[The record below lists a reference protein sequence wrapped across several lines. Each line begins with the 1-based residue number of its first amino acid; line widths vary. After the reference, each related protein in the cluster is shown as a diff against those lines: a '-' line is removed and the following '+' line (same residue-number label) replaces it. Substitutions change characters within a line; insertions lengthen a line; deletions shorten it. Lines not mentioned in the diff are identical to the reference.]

1 MQEIGSTARASR
13 YAIGNRNLLH
23 GATAMELTLEQAIE
37 YATGYEMQMEEARE
51 MMNKSRRDSS
61 LMHKAIRKYNDAKI
75 MLEWYHGYD
84 TTDSLGNRV
93 HINGTIQKL
102 AGEAQRLK
110 ESSNLGARFENRTFG
125 NFEVR
130 KNPTAYNSCVSY
142 SNREDLFSAN
152 RNSLLIFGGYG
163 TGKTHLAAAIA
174 NALIDRGIPVLFGT
188 FADHLEKIREEFD
201 KTGQRRYQSL
211 MKNTSM
217 LVLDDVGKER
227 LTDWAKEIL
236 FNVINYRYEHKL
248 PFVLTTNYSENQ
260 LGNYI
265 GGAVYSR
272 MC

>member
-1 MQEIGSTARASR
+1 
-13 YAIGNRNLLH
+13 
-23 GATAMELTLEQAIE
+23 MELTLEQAIE
-37 YATGYEMQMEEARE
+37 FAAGYEQTMEEARE
-51 MMNKSRRDSS
+51 EMSKSRRDSS
-61 LMHKAIRKYNDAKI
+61 LMRRAVEKYNDAKI

-84 TTDSLGNRV
+84 TIDSLGNKV

-110 ESSNLGARFENRTFG
+110 ESSNLGARFSNRTFG

-130 KNPTAYNSCVSY
+130 RDRNAYNSCAAY
-142 SNREDLFSAN
+142 ANREDIFSSN

-163 TGKTHLAAAIA
+163 TGKTHLAAAIS
-174 NALIDRGIPVLFGT
+174 NELIDRGIPVLFGT
-188 FADHLEKIREEFD
+188 FADHLEHIREEFD
-201 KTGQRRYQSL
+201 KTGKRQYLSL

-227 LTDWAKEIL
+227 LTDWAKEVL
-236 FNVINYRYEHKL
+236 FNVINFRYEHKL
-248 PFVLTTNYSENQ
+248 PFILTTNYNEQQ

-272 MC
+272 MCEMCTAVTTSGKDYRKP

>member
-1 MQEIGSTARASR
+1 
-13 YAIGNRNLLH
+13 
-23 GATAMELTLEQAIE
+23 MEMTLEQAVE
-37 YATGYEMQMEEARE
+37 YAAGYEAEMEEARE
-51 MMNKSRRDSS
+51 MLNKSRQDSS
-61 LMHKAIRKYNDAKI
+61 LARKAISKYGDAKI
-75 MLEWYHGYD
+75 MLEYYHGYD
-84 TTDSLGNRV
+84 TRDSLGNRV
-93 HINGTIQKL
+93 HINGLIQKL

-110 ESSNLGARFENRTFG
+110 ESSNLGARFMNRTFG

-130 KNPTAYNSCVSY
+130 RDPNAYNNCLAY
-142 SNREDLFSAN
+142 SNRENLFADS

-163 TGKTHLAAAIA
+163 SGKTHLAAAIA

-201 KTGQRRYQSL
+201 KTGQKKYQSM
-211 MKNTSM
+211 MKNTPM

-248 PFVLTTNYSENQ
+248 PFILTTNYNEKQ

-272 MC
+272 MCEMCTAVTTSGKDFRKP